1 MAKTVQE
8 TFHFQG
14 FRSPRY
20 TQVPDEVFDELLT
33 HLSGA
38 ELKVLLYIIRRTFGF
53 KKESDNISLNQLL
66 HGITT
71 TEGIVL
77 DRGTGLTKKTLLETI
92 KSLVE
97 KKLIIAQRRRSEE
110 KGNEPTTYHIHMIG
124 EKKEKENTP
133 LGIKSTPRGGV
144 KNTPSPRGKKYTTQE
159 TVVQETVTNTVNGVV
174 KGGEKS
180 VLQQLPDLGEPPEKI
195 EYVAKLILDSLGD
208 ERSARFYQL
217 VAAKIPE
224 GAIRE
229 TLSEVRADGARSP
242 AKLFTYKIKQYALR
256 QQKGGLVKTMG
267 SHVPAG

>member
-1 MAKTVQE
+1 MKTATQE

-20 TQVPDEVFDELLT
+20 TQVPDELFDELIP

-71 TEGIVL
+71 REGIVL
-77 DRGTGLTKKTLLETI
+77 DRGTGLSKKTLLETI

-97 KKLIIAQRRRSEE
+97 KNLIISERRRSEE
-110 KGNEPTTYHIHMIG
+110 RGNEPTTYHLNIIG
-124 EKKEKENTP
+124 ETKEDHDPP
-133 LGIKSTPRGGV
+133 LGIKSTPRVGV
-144 KNTPSPRGKKYTTQE
+144 KTTPSARSKNYTTQE
-159 TVVQETVTNTVNGVV
+159 TVVQETVNNTVNGVV

-180 VLQQLPDLGEPPEKI
+180 SLRELPDLGDPPEKTAYI
-195 EYVAKLILDSLGD
+195 AKDIILKALGD
-208 ERSARFYQL
+208 EKSSRFYEL

-224 GAIRE
+224 QVIRE
-229 TLSEVRADGARSP
+229 MLAEVRVDGARSP
-242 AKLFTYKIKQYALR
+242 AKLFTYKIQRYALAK
-256 QQKGGLVKTMG
+256 QKR
-267 SHVPAG
+267 